1 MNTHLKSL
9 VRFGSKAAETA
20 EARAGARMESEFR
33 FRPFLGNFSVFFW
46 VAPRRPAFLLDVSSR
61 TLGRVVCDPEL
72 KVPRGG
78 SLWTKKHLHS
88 ASRLRL
94 CVRYAKKGDPSV
106 SIY

>member
-1 MNTHLKSL
+1 MGKLN
-9 VRFGSKAAETA
+9 
-20 EARAGARMESEFR
+20 
-33 FRPFLGNFSVFFW
+33 W

-78 SLWTKKHLHS
+78 VPMDKKTS
-88 ASRLRL
+88 AICLGAWVLPACVL
-94 CVRYAKKGDPSV
+94 CHAKKGDPSV